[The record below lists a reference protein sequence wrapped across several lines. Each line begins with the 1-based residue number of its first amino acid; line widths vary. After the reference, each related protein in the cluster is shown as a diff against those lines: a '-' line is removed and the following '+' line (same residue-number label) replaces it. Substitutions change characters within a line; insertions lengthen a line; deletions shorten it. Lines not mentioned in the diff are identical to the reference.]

1 MRITPPPPHT
11 HLTFVKNK
19 SQFLGSGAYH
29 SSGLRLAIQ
38 QSGYTFLI
46 RYLGDISPI
55 CCRAGSL
62 PIGWREPRSA
72 KLRAHHYFQKTPSS
86 VRGIT
91 LGRLA
96 TLLHT
101 SPLTGSGTR
110 CPFCLQPYHPARK
123 YCANR
128 TNYTLSE

>member
-1 MRITPPPPHT
+1 MRITPPP
-11 HLTFVKNK
+11 LTFFKRK
-19 SQFLGSGAYH
+19 SQSLGSGAYH

-38 QSGYTFLI
+38 QSGCTFLI

-55 CCRAGSL
+55 CCRAGSF

-72 KLRAHHYFQKTPSS
+72 KLRTHHYFPKTPSS

-96 TLLHT
+96 ASLHT
-101 SPLTGSGTR
+101 FL
-110 CPFCLQPYHPARK
+110 LQVVESVAFLSATVPSCKNVLCKQNKP
-123 YCANR
+123 
-128 TNYTLSE
+128 YTLRITIK